1 MSVLNEMISEIKFIK
16 FLASEDGWM
25 KRAFDARA
33 KELKLIR
40 ESTPPLPS
48 FSRLVTYE
56 YIFKVDTLMSC
67 FLLFGTHAP

>member
-25 KRAFDARA
+25 KRALGARA

-40 ESTPPLPS
+40 QSTLINLKWPW
-48 FSRLVTYE
+48 FGADT
-56 YIFKVDTLMSC
+56 KVVRWIR
-67 FLLFGTHAP
+67 

>member
-25 KRAFDARA
+25 KRALGARA

-40 ESTPPLPS
+40 QSMLISLKRAS
-48 FSRLVTYE
+48 FGADATVVRW
-56 YIFKVDTLMSC
+56 IR
-67 FLLFGTHAP
+67 